1 MKKLTTALLG
11 AALLLSPAAFA
22 QDNGQLTNSD
32 FEGEWVNSIPWITPS
47 KAGQTNGND
56 KICTYTDENK
66 NTKNATT
73 PTGWC
78 ISNVIGMGGRG
89 ATRTG
94 YSVDGYNSPIGVT
107 VANTANPMMSSQI
120 VPGFITLGT
129 SWSTSKVTIG
139 IGGIKPT
146 LMDGGTFGGIEYTK
160 RPIAME
166 FRYKRARAT
175 TKPDEKTTIVAY
187 LWKGHW
193 TQKNVPGNIK
203 MNVNP
208 TTADMIDRD
217 RCILRDYY
225 STEFNIDL
233 MDGTQGGEI
242 TEDENAE
249 LIAVA
254 QITLTE
260 NKDEWTLC
268 HIDFD
273 YLTNSTPEYLNI
285 VLAAGD
291 YFGGPDAL
299 GVGNSITVDDV
310 NLIFSDDYNGYLN
323 IEMGGGELTRD
334 QESTINILTKS
345 STKCDFTLPNFTLKM
360 GDDLLP
366 LGDINVPDVTIT
378 EENGVKTYNGTVK
391 DLSLLGGTIIAD
403 ATVSGTID
411 ADNFVNMK
419 IDVEWIMED
428 GTRTPIGVTFTTNS
442 HPVAPTLQIGGKD
455 INENEPITVKDGEVV
470 TLPMADGIEIW
481 YALEETSSAAAA
493 SYAPSRIPTDKNYTL
508 YDGSALDI
516 QSGKNYNLTYIAK
529 DTKTGLE
536 SEPKTV
542 SISTTTGIAAIEAE
556 NGTAEYFT
564 LQGVRV
570 AEPTNGIY
578 IRVANGKATKV
589 TVK

>member
-11 AALLLSPAAFA
+11 ATLLLSPAAFA
-22 QDNGQLTNSD
+22 QNEQLPNNGFEDVWENCVPWTSNNNS
-32 FEGEWVNSIPWITPS
+32 
-47 KAGQTNGND
+47 
-56 KICTYTDENK
+56 
-66 NTKNATT
+66 NAQGTT
-73 PTGWC
+73 PKPWT
-78 ISNVIGMGGRG
+78 ISNTIGTGSMGKTTVGEK
-89 ATRTG
+89 
-94 YSVDGYNSPIGVT
+94 VEGYNS
-107 VANTANPMMSSQI
+107 SSAVKLTNKSI
-120 VPGFITLGT
+120 LGNNIPAYLTLGT
-129 SWSTSKVTIG
+129 PWSTSVGMGNQK
-139 IGGIKPT
+139 
-146 LMDGGTFGGIEYTK
+146 DGGTFDGYAFTSRPDAIEF
-160 RPIAME
+160 M
-166 FRYKRARAT
+166 YKSSRANGST
-175 TKPDEKTTIVAY
+175 EKSTVIAY

-193 TQKNVPGNIK
+193 DQSEVPGNI
-203 MNVNP
+203 VLSGNP
-208 TTADMIDRD
+208 TTVTLRDRD
-217 RCILRDYY
+217 RCILNQYY
-225 STEFNIDL
+225 IDNHNQEL
-233 MDGTQGGEI
+233 INNETKGGTI
-242 TEDENAE
+242 TPVENAE

-254 QITLTE
+254 EMSFGGTTV
-260 NKDEWTLC
+260 NEWTLC
-268 HIDFD
+268 HVDFK
-273 YLTNSTPEYLNI
+273 YLTESIPENI
-285 VLAAGD
+285 NVIFAAGD
-291 YFGGPDAL
+291 YFNTNVIKD
-299 GVGNSITVDDV
+299 NSLTVDDV
-310 NLIFSDDYNGYLN
+310 KLIYYPREIHEGYLN
-323 IEMGGGELTRD
+323 IDMLGEKLTTD
-334 QESTINILTKS
+334 QDSHISIVNKS
-345 STKCDFTLPNFTLKM
+345 ATKCDFTLPDFTLKM

-391 DLSLLGGTIIAD
+391 DLSLLEGGIIAD

-419 IDVEWIMED
+419 IDVLWTNTGGD
-428 GTRTPIGVTFTTNS
+428 LTPIDVTFTTNS

-455 INENEPITVKDGEVV
+455 IKENEPITVKDGEVV

-516 QSGKNYNLTYIAK
+516 ESGKNYNLTYIAK
-529 DTKTGLE
+529 DTKTGME

>member
-22 QDNGQLTNSD
+22 QNGQLTNSD

-47 KAGQTNGND
+47 EAGQTNGND
-56 KICTYTDENK
+56 KVCTYKDENNK
-66 NTKNATT
+66 DQNATT

-78 ISNVIGMGGRG
+78 ISNVIGMGGLG

-107 VANTANPMMSSQI
+107 VANTANPMMDSQI

-203 MNVNP
+203 MNANP

-242 TEDENAE
+242 TKDENAE

-310 NLIFSDDYNGYLN
+310 NLLYSDDYEGYLN
-323 IEMGGGELTRD
+323 IGMEGGELTRD

-345 STKCDFTLPNFTLKM
+345 STKCDFTLPNFTLDM
-360 GDDLLP
+360 EGTILP
-366 LGDINVPDVTIT
+366 LGDINVPDVVIA
-378 EENGVKTYNGTVK
+378 EENGVKTYNGTAK
-391 DLSLLGGTIIAD
+391 GLQLLGGMIVAD
-403 ATVSGTID
+403 ATVTGTID
-411 ADNFVNMK
+411 ANDFVNMK
-419 IDVEWIMED
+419 IDVEWIQDEND
-428 GTRTPIGVTFTTNS
+428 RTPIDVTFSTAPRS
-442 HPVAPTLQIGGKD
+442 FAPTLQINGKD
-455 INENEPITVKDGEVV
+455 IDESMETITVEPSDKVNFPVV
-470 TLPMADGIEIW
+470 EGIEIH
-481 YALEETSSAAAA
+481 YRLDVAPAAGGA
-493 SYAPSRIPTDKNYTL
+493 SYAPAKVPEGYTKHE
-508 YDGSALDI
+508 GEALDI
-516 QSGKNYNLTYIAK
+516 KPSTSYNLTYIAK

-536 SEPKTV
+536 SLPKTV
-542 SISTTTGIAAIEAE
+542 SFSTTTGIAAIEAE
-556 NGTAEYFT
+556 NGSAEYFT

-570 AEPTNGIY
+570 AEPTTGIY